1 MVKQFENGRKIRMI
15 NRLLKFSLG
24 NKFAIFLM
32 VVLVVLGGVY
42 ASMKM
47 RLEMLPDVEEPMIS
61 VNTVMPGA
69 TPETVQDEIS
79 DKIDNQVRRMAHV
92 DTVKTQSLENVSMVQ
107 VSYDDGTDMN
117 KAEEELKKEID
128 KLKLDE
134 NAQEPELQRNSMD
147 AFPVVAY
154 SFSTKHD
161 DLKKATKDIEKQLV
175 PKLETI
181 DGVQNVQLN
190 GQTERQATIKFKQ
203 RKLQERGMSASG
215 VEDYLKNASGKT
227 PLGLF
232 QFGKKE
238 KSIVIDGEFTSVD
251 ALKDFEIPVDAAK
264 GDSGQSGSDSS
275 QGGGSDSSSMDAM
288 SQGGQA
294 QGQSGSSGDI
304 VKLKDIADVKVGD
317 ERESISRTNGK
328 DAIDVQ
334 IIKAQDANTVQ
345 VKKDTD
351 KKIQQF
357 IKENKDMT
365 YTKIMDTAKPIQDS
379 IYTML
384 EKAILGTIVAIIIIL
399 LFLRNIRTTAI
410 SVVSIPMSLLIAMI
424 ALKLSDVSLNILTLG
439 ALTVAIGRVIDDS
452 IVVIENIYRR
462 MTDKNETEK
471 GDKLVVSATAEV
483 FKPIMSSTL
492 VTIIVFLPLVFVSGS
507 VGEMFRPFALA
518 ITFSLLASLLV
529 SITIVPALSSTFFK
543 NGIHERRKRSLGAV
557 GRGYKKVLKWSLNH
571 KWIVLIL
578 TTVILIGSIALGAA
592 KIGTSYISTGEDKY
606 MALTYN
612 PKPGE
617 TKESVLKNA
626 EQVQK
631 YLNSKDKVKKVQYSL
646 GGASPMDPTGS
657 TNNMAVMIEYDKNTP
672 HFDEEPDKVLKH
684 IATFK
689 QEGEWKNLDM
699 GTGAGNNSIEVKVS
713 GPSAEAI
720 KGTVKKIQNDMKATS
735 GVVNVKSDLTEVYQQ
750 YSVDVDQN
758 KATEKGLSAGQ
769 LAMGLNQ
776 NIPEKTIT
784 TINEKGHKVDVKV
797 EKEKQTNWTKE
808 KLNNLEIPSPTGK
821 VKLKDIATLKETKT
835 PSKLI
840 KEDGDYTTTVTGTIS
855 DKDVG
860 GISQKIMSKVN
871 KIDKPNNV
879 KINTG
884 GATDDI
890 NKALTQLSM
899 AMGAAIIIVYL
910 VLVLTFKGGLAPFTI
925 LFSLPYTV
933 IGVVLALVFTGE
945 TLSVP
950 SMIGLL
956 MLIGIVVTNAIVLV
970 DRVISN
976 ERKGM
981 AMKEALIEA
990 GGTRI
995 RPILMTA
1002 LATIGALIPLLFGQ
1016 DSSILISKGL
1026 AATVIGGLISSTLL
1040 TLIVVPVIYEI
1051 LFTLKDKLA
1060 NLFGRNKTDK

>member
-1 MVKQFENGRKIRMI
+1 MI

-32 VVLVVLGGVY
+32 VVLVILGGVY
-42 ASMKM
+42 SSMKM

-92 DTVKTQSLENVSMVQ
+92 HTVKSQSLENVSMVQ
-107 VSYDDGTDMN
+107 VSYDDGTDMD
-117 KAEEELKKEID
+117 KAEEDLKKEID

-134 NAQEPELQRNSMD
+134 NAQEPELTRNSMN

-161 DLKKATKDIEKQLV
+161 DLKKATKDIGTQLV

-190 GQTERQATIKFKQ
+190 GQTERQAVIKFSQ

-215 VEDYLKNASGKT
+215 VEDYIKGASGKT

-251 ALKDFEIPVDAAK
+251 ALKNFEIPVDAAK
-264 GDSGQSGSDSS
+264 GDEGQSGS
-275 QGGGSDSSSMDAM
+275 GSETRQNGPSSSSMSAM
-288 SQGGQA
+288 SQSN
-294 QGQSGSSGDI
+294 QSQGSSSGEI
-304 VKLKDIADVKVGD
+304 VKLKDIADVNVGD

-351 KKIQQF
+351 QKIRQF
-357 IKENKDMT
+357 IKENKGMT

-462 MTDKNETEK
+462 MSDKNEPLK
-471 GDKLVVSATAEV
+471 GNQLVISATAEV

-492 VTIIVFLPLVFVSGS
+492 VTIIVFLPLVFVAGS

-543 NGIHERRKRSLGAV
+543 NGINEKRKRSLGAV

-578 TTVILIGSIALGAA
+578 TTLILIGSIALGAA

-657 TNNMAVMIEYDKNTP
+657 TNSMAVMIEYDKNTP
-672 HFDEEPDKVLKH
+672 NFEEEPDKVLKH

-699 GTGAGNNSIEVKVS
+699 GTGAGNNSLEVKVS
-713 GPSAEAI
+713 GPSADAI
-720 KGTVKKIQNDMKATS
+720 KGTVKKIQSDMKDTK
-735 GVVNVKSDLTEVYQQ
+735 GLVNVKSDLSEVYQQ

-776 NIPEKTIT
+776 NIPEDTIT

-860 GISQKIMSKVN
+860 GISQKVMSKVN
-871 KIDKPNNV
+871 KIHKPDNV
-879 KINTG
+879 KINSG

-890 NKALTQLSM
+890 QKALTQLSM
-899 AMGAAIIIVYL
+899 AMGAAVIIVYL

-933 IGVVLALVFTGE
+933 IGVVLALVITGE

-970 DRVISN
+970 DRVINN
-976 ERKGM
+976 EREGM
-981 AMKEALIEA
+981 EMKEALIEA

-1051 LFTLKDKLA
+1051 LFTLKNKLA
-1060 NLFGRNKTDK
+1060 HLFNRK

>member
-1 MVKQFENGRKIRMI
+1 MI

-32 VVLVVLGGVY
+32 VVLVILGGVY
-42 ASMKM
+42 SSMKM

-92 DTVKTQSLENVSMVQ
+92 HTVKSQSLENVSMVQ
-107 VSYDDGTDMN
+107 VSYDDGTDMD
-117 KAEEELKKEID
+117 KAEEDLKKEID

-134 NAQEPELQRNSMD
+134 NAQEPELTRNSMN

-161 DLKKATKDIEKQLV
+161 DLKKATKDIETQLV

-190 GQTERQATIKFKQ
+190 GQTERQAVIKFSQ

-215 VEDYLKNASGKT
+215 VEDYIKGASGKT

-251 ALKDFEIPVDAAK
+251 ALKNFEIPVDAAK
-264 GDSGQSGSDSS
+264 GDEGQSGS
-275 QGGGSDSSSMDAM
+275 GSETRQNGPSSSSMSAM
-288 SQGGQA
+288 SQSN
-294 QGQSGSSGDI
+294 QSQGSSSGEI
-304 VKLKDIADVKVGD
+304 VKLKDIADVNVGD

-351 KKIQQF
+351 QKIRQF
-357 IKENKDMT
+357 IKENKGMT

-462 MTDKNETEK
+462 MSDKNEPLK
-471 GDKLVVSATAEV
+471 GNQLVISATAEV

-492 VTIIVFLPLVFVSGS
+492 VTIIVFLPLVFVAGS

-543 NGIHERRKRSLGAV
+543 NGINEKRKRSLGAV

-578 TTVILIGSIALGAA
+578 TTLILIGSIALGAA

-657 TNNMAVMIEYDKNTP
+657 TNSMAVMIEYDKNTP
-672 HFDEEPDKVLKH
+672 NFEEEPDKVLKH

-699 GTGAGNNSIEVKVS
+699 GTGAGNNSLEVKVS
-713 GPSAEAI
+713 GPSADAI
-720 KGTVKKIQNDMKATS
+720 KGTVKKIQSDMKDTK
-735 GVVNVKSDLTEVYQQ
+735 GLVNVKSDLSEVYQQ

-776 NIPEKTIT
+776 NIPEDTIT

-860 GISQKIMSKVN
+860 GISQKVMSKVN
-871 KIDKPNNV
+871 KIHKPDNV
-879 KINTG
+879 KINSG

-890 NKALTQLSM
+890 QKALTQLSM
-899 AMGAAIIIVYL
+899 AMGAAVIIVYL

-933 IGVVLALVFTGE
+933 IGVVLALVITGE

-970 DRVISN
+970 DRVINN
-976 ERKGM
+976 EREGM
-981 AMKEALIEA
+981 EMKEALIEA

-1051 LFTLKDKLA
+1051 LFTLKNKLA
-1060 NLFGRNKTDK
+1060 HLFNRK

>member
-1 MVKQFENGRKIRMI
+1 MI

-32 VVLVVLGGVY
+32 VVLVILGGVY
-42 ASMKM
+42 SSLKM

-92 DTVKTQSLENVSMVQ
+92 HTVKSQSLENVSMVQ
-107 VSYDDGTDMN
+107 VSYDDGTDMD

-134 NAQEPELQRNSMD
+134 NAQEPELTRNSMN

-154 SFSTKHD
+154 SFSTKND
-161 DLKKATKDIEKQLV
+161 DLKKATKDIKTQLV

-190 GQTERQATIKFKQ
+190 GQTERQATIKFSQ

-215 VEDYLKNASGKT
+215 VEDYIKGASGKT

-251 ALKDFEIPVDAAK
+251 ALKNFEIPVDAAK
-264 GDSGQSGSDSS
+264 GDKEQSGSGSGSGQSGSDSS
-275 QGGGSDSSSMDAM
+275 SMSAMDQNSASQGSSS
-288 SQGGQA
+288 GE
-294 QGQSGSSGDI
+294 I
-304 VKLKDIADVKVGD
+304 VKLKDIADVSVGD

-351 KKIQQF
+351 QKIKQF
-357 IKENKDMT
+357 IKENKGMT

-462 MTDKNETEK
+462 MSDKDEPLK
-471 GDKLVVSATAEV
+471 GNQLVVSATAEV

-492 VTIIVFLPLVFVSGS
+492 VTIIVFLPLVFVAGS

-543 NGIHERRKRSLGAV
+543 NGIHEKRKRSLGRV
-557 GRGYKKVLKWSLNH
+557 GRDYKKVLKWSLNH

-578 TTVILIGSIALGAA
+578 TTLILIGSIALGAA

-657 TNNMAVMIEYDKNTP
+657 TNSMAVMIEYDKNTP
-672 HFDEEPDKVLKH
+672 NFEEEPDKVLKH

-720 KGTVKKIQNDMKATS
+720 KGTVKKIQNEMKDTK
-735 GVVNVKSDLTEVYQQ
+735 GIVNVKSDLSEVYQQ

-776 NIPEKTIT
+776 NIPEDTIT

-840 KEDGDYTTTVTGTIS
+840 KEDGDYTTTVTGTIN

-860 GISQKIMSKVN
+860 GISQKVMSKTN
-871 KIDKPNNV
+871 KIDKPDNV

-890 NKALTQLSM
+890 QKALTQLSM
-899 AMGAAIIIVYL
+899 AMGAAVIIVYL

-933 IGVVLALVFTGE
+933 IGVVLALVITGE

-970 DRVISN
+970 DRVINN
-976 ERKGM
+976 EREGM
-981 AMKEALIEA
+981 EMKEALIEA

-1002 LATIGALIPLLFGQ
+1002 LATIGALVPLLFGQ

-1051 LFTLKDKLA
+1051 LFTLKNKLA
-1060 NLFGRNKTDK
+1060 RLFNRN

>member
-1 MVKQFENGRKIRMI
+1 MI

-32 VVLVVLGGVY
+32 VLLVVLGGVY

-69 TPETVQDEIS
+69 TPETVQDEVS

-92 DTVKTQSLENVSMVQ
+92 KSVKTQSLENVSMVQ
-107 VSYDDGTDMN
+107 VSYDDGTDMD
-117 KAEEELKKEID
+117 KAEEALKKEID
-128 KLKLDE
+128 KLKLNE
-134 NAQEPELQRNSMD
+134 NAQEPELTRNSMN
-147 AFPVVAY
+147 AFPVIAY
-154 SFSTKHD
+154 SFSTKND
-161 DLKKATKDIEKQLV
+161 DLKKATKRIETQLV

-190 GQTERQATIKFKQ
+190 GQTTRQATIKFKQ
-203 RKLQERGMSASG
+203 TELQKRGMSANG
-215 VEDYLKNASGKT
+215 VEDYIKNSSGKT

-232 QFGKKE
+232 QFGKQE
-238 KSIVIDGEFTSVD
+238 KSIVINGEFTSAD
-251 ALKDFEIPVDAAK
+251 ALKDFKIPVSAAQQ
-264 GDSGQSGSDSS
+264 SGQSAGGESS
-275 QGGGSDSSSMDAM
+275 PESQMSAQSAM
-288 SQGGQA
+288 GA
-294 QGQSGSSGDI
+294 QGQGATSDQV
-304 VKLKDIADVKVGD
+304 VKLSDIANVKIGD

-345 VKKDTD
+345 VKKDTEE
-351 KKIQQF
+351 KINAF
-357 IKENKDMT
+357 MKDNKDMT
-365 YTKIMDTAKPIQDS
+365 DVKIMDTAKPIEDS

-384 EKAILGTIVAIIIIL
+384 EKAILGTIVAIIVIL

-410 SVVSIPMSLLIAMI
+410 SIVSIPMSILIAMI

-462 MTDKNETEK
+462 MSSTTEK
-471 GDKLVVSATAEV
+471 LKGNELVVSATSEV
-483 FKPIMSSTL
+483 FKPIMSSTI
-492 VTIIVFLPLVFVSGS
+492 VTIVVFLPLVFVNGS

-529 SITIVPALSSTFFK
+529 SITIVPALASTFFK
-543 NGIHERRKRSLGAV
+543 NGIKVRQKGKKSLGAL
-557 GRGYKKVLKWSLNH
+557 GRGYQKVLNWSLNH
-571 KWIVLIL
+571 KWIVMLL
-578 TTVILIGSIALGAA
+578 TTLILIGSIALGAA
-592 KIGTSYISTGEDKY
+592 KVGTSYISTGEDKY

-617 TKESVLKNA
+617 TKEQVLKNA
-626 EQVQK
+626 EQVQR
-631 YLNSKDKVKKVQYSL
+631 YLNSNKNVKKVQYSL

-657 TNNMAVMIEYDKNTP
+657 TNSMAVMIEYDKNTP
-672 HFDEEPDKVLKH
+672 NFEAEPDKVLKH
-684 IATFK
+684 IASFK
-689 QEGEWKNLDM
+689 QDGTWKNLDM
-699 GTGAGNNSIEVKVS
+699 GTGAGNNSIDVKVS
-713 GPSAEAI
+713 GPSADDI
-720 KGTVKKIQNDMKATS
+720 KGTVQKVEKDMKATS
-735 GVVNVKSDLTEVYQQ
+735 GIVNVKSDLSEVYQQ
-750 YSVDVDQN
+750 YTVDVDKN

-808 KLNNLEIPSPTGK
+808 KLNNLEIPSPTGEK
-821 VKLKDIATLKETKT
+821 VQLKDIATLKETKT

-840 KEDGDYTTTVTGTIS
+840 KEDGDYTTTVSGTVNG
-855 DKDVG
+855 KDVG
-860 GISQKIMSKVN
+860 GISQKLMSKVN

-879 KINTG
+879 KINSG
-884 GATDDI
+884 GASEDI
-890 NKALTQLSM
+890 TKAMTQLGL
-899 AMGAAIIIVYL
+899 AMGAAILIVYL

-933 IGVVLALVFTGE
+933 IGVVLALVATGE

-970 DRVISN
+970 DRVITN
-976 ERKGM
+976 EHQGM
-981 AMKEALIEA
+981 KMKEALIEA

-1026 AATVIGGLISSTLL
+1026 AATVIGGLVSSTLL

-1051 LFTLKDKLA
+1051 LFTMKARLA
-1060 NLFGRNKTDK
+1060 GLFNRKSR

>member
-1 MVKQFENGRKIRMI
+1 MI

-32 VVLVVLGGVY
+32 VVLVILGGVY
-42 ASMKM
+42 SSLKM

-92 DTVKTQSLENVSMVQ
+92 HTVKSQSLENVSMVQ
-107 VSYDDGTDMN
+107 VSYDDGTDMD

-134 NAQEPELQRNSMD
+134 NAQEPELTRNSMN

-154 SFSTKHD
+154 SFSTKND
-161 DLKKATKDIEKQLV
+161 DLKKATKDIKTQLV

-190 GQTERQATIKFKQ
+190 GQTERQATIKFSQ

-215 VEDYLKNASGKT
+215 VEDYIKGASGKT

-251 ALKDFEIPVDAAK
+251 ALKNFEIPVDAAK
-264 GDSGQSGSDSS
+264 GDKEQSGSGSESGQSGSDSS
-275 QGGGSDSSSMDAM
+275 SMSAMDQNSASQGSSS
-288 SQGGQA
+288 SE
-294 QGQSGSSGDI
+294 I
-304 VKLKDIADVKVGD
+304 VKLKDIADVSVGD

-351 KKIQQF
+351 QKIKQF
-357 IKENKDMT
+357 IKENKGMT

-462 MTDKNETEK
+462 MSDKDEPLK
-471 GDKLVVSATAEV
+471 GNQLVVSATAEV

-492 VTIIVFLPLVFVSGS
+492 VTIIVFLPLVFVAGS

-543 NGIHERRKRSLGAV
+543 NGIHEKRKRSLGRV
-557 GRGYKKVLKWSLNH
+557 GRDYKKVLKWSLNH

-578 TTVILIGSIALGAA
+578 TTLILIGSIALGAA

-657 TNNMAVMIEYDKNTP
+657 TNSMAVMIEYDKNTP
-672 HFDEEPDKVLKH
+672 NFEEEPDKVLKH

-720 KGTVKKIQNDMKATS
+720 KGTVKKIQNEMKDTK
-735 GVVNVKSDLTEVYQQ
+735 GIVNVKSDLSEVYQQ

-776 NIPEKTIT
+776 NIPEDTIT

-840 KEDGDYTTTVTGTIS
+840 KEDGDYTTTVTGTIN

-860 GISQKIMSKVN
+860 GISQKVMSKTN
-871 KIDKPNNV
+871 KIDKPDNV

-890 NKALTQLSM
+890 QKALTQLSM
-899 AMGAAIIIVYL
+899 AMGAAVIIVYL

-933 IGVVLALVFTGE
+933 IGVVLALVITGE

-970 DRVISN
+970 DRVINN
-976 ERKGM
+976 EREGM
-981 AMKEALIEA
+981 EMKEALIEA

-1002 LATIGALIPLLFGQ
+1002 LATIGALVPLLFGQ

-1051 LFTLKDKLA
+1051 LFTLKNKLA
-1060 NLFGRNKTDK
+1060 RLFNRN

>member
-1 MVKQFENGRKIRMI
+1 MI

-32 VVLVVLGGVY
+32 VVLVILGGVY
-42 ASMKM
+42 SSLKM

-92 DTVKTQSLENVSMVQ
+92 HTVKSQSLENVSMVQ
-107 VSYDDGTDMN
+107 VSYDDGTDMD

-134 NAQEPELQRNSMD
+134 NAQEPELTRNSMN

-154 SFSTKHD
+154 SFSTKND
-161 DLKKATKDIEKQLV
+161 DLKKATKDIKTQLV

-190 GQTERQATIKFKQ
+190 GQTERQATIKFSQ

-215 VEDYLKNASGKT
+215 VEDYIKGASGKT

-251 ALKDFEIPVDAAK
+251 ALKNFEIPVDAAK
-264 GDSGQSGSDSS
+264 GDKEQSGSGSESGQSGSDSS
-275 QGGGSDSSSMDAM
+275 SMSAMDQNSASQGSSS
-288 SQGGQA
+288 SE
-294 QGQSGSSGDI
+294 I
-304 VKLKDIADVKVGD
+304 VKLKDIADVSVGD

-351 KKIQQF
+351 QKIKQF
-357 IKENKDMT
+357 IKENKGMT

-462 MTDKNETEK
+462 MSDKDEPLK
-471 GDKLVVSATAEV
+471 GNQLVVSATAEV

-492 VTIIVFLPLVFVSGS
+492 VTIIVFLPLVFVAGS

-543 NGIHERRKRSLGAV
+543 NGIHEKRKRSLGRV
-557 GRGYKKVLKWSLNH
+557 GRDYKKVLKWSLNH

-578 TTVILIGSIALGAA
+578 TTLILIGSIALGAA

-657 TNNMAVMIEYDKNTP
+657 TNSMAVMIEYDKNTP
-672 HFDEEPDKVLKH
+672 NFEEEPDKVLKH

-720 KGTVKKIQNDMKATS
+720 KGTVKKIQNEMKDTK
-735 GVVNVKSDLTEVYQQ
+735 GIVNVKSDLSEVYQQ

-776 NIPEKTIT
+776 NIPEDTIT

-840 KEDGDYTTTVTGTIS
+840 KEDGDYTTTVTGTIN

-860 GISQKIMSKVN
+860 GISQKVMSKTN
-871 KIDKPNNV
+871 KIDKPDNV

-890 NKALTQLSM
+890 QKALTQLSM
-899 AMGAAIIIVYL
+899 AMGAAVIIVYL

-933 IGVVLALVFTGE
+933 IGVVLALVITGE

-970 DRVISN
+970 DRVINN
-976 ERKGM
+976 EREGM
-981 AMKEALIEA
+981 EMKEALIEA

-1002 LATIGALIPLLFGQ
+1002 LATIGALVPLLFGQ

-1051 LFTLKDKLA
+1051 LFTLKNKLA
-1060 NLFGRNKTDK
+1060 CLFNRN

>member
-1 MVKQFENGRKIRMI
+1 MI

-32 VVLVVLGGVY
+32 VVLVILGGVY
-42 ASMKM
+42 SSLKM

-92 DTVKTQSLENVSMVQ
+92 HTVKSQSLENVSMVQ
-107 VSYDDGTDMN
+107 VSYDDGTDMD

-134 NAQEPELQRNSMD
+134 NAQEPELTRNSMN

-154 SFSTKHD
+154 SFSTKND
-161 DLKKATKDIEKQLV
+161 DLKKATKDIKTQLV

-190 GQTERQATIKFKQ
+190 GQTERQATIKFSQ

-215 VEDYLKNASGKT
+215 VEDYIKGASGKT

-238 KSIVIDGEFTSVD
+238 KSIVIDGEFTFVD
-251 ALKDFEIPVDAAK
+251 ALKNFEIPVDAAK
-264 GDSGQSGSDSS
+264 GDKEQSGSGSESGQSGSDSS
-275 QGGGSDSSSMDAM
+275 SMSAMDQNSASQGSSS
-288 SQGGQA
+288 SE
-294 QGQSGSSGDI
+294 I
-304 VKLKDIADVKVGD
+304 VKLKDIADVSVGD

-351 KKIQQF
+351 QKIKQF
-357 IKENKDMT
+357 IKENKGMT

-462 MTDKNETEK
+462 MSDKDEPLK
-471 GDKLVVSATAEV
+471 GNQLVVSATAEV

-492 VTIIVFLPLVFVSGS
+492 VTIIVFLPLVFVAGS

-543 NGIHERRKRSLGAV
+543 NGIHEKRKRSLGRV
-557 GRGYKKVLKWSLNH
+557 GRDYKKVLKWSLNH

-578 TTVILIGSIALGAA
+578 TTLILIGSIALGAA

-657 TNNMAVMIEYDKNTP
+657 TNSMAVMIEYDKNTP
-672 HFDEEPDKVLKH
+672 NFEEEPDKVLKH

-720 KGTVKKIQNDMKATS
+720 KGTVKKIQNEMKDTK
-735 GVVNVKSDLTEVYQQ
+735 GIVNVKSDLSEVYQQ

-776 NIPEKTIT
+776 NIPEDTIT

-840 KEDGDYTTTVTGTIS
+840 KEDGDYTTTVTGTIN

-860 GISQKIMSKVN
+860 GISQKVMSKTN
-871 KIDKPNNV
+871 KIDKPDNV

-890 NKALTQLSM
+890 QKALTQLSM
-899 AMGAAIIIVYL
+899 AMGAAVIIVYL

-933 IGVVLALVFTGE
+933 IGVVLALVITGE

-970 DRVISN
+970 DRVINN
-976 ERKGM
+976 EREGM
-981 AMKEALIEA
+981 EMKEALIEA

-1002 LATIGALIPLLFGQ
+1002 LATIGALVPLLFGQ

-1051 LFTLKDKLA
+1051 LFTLKNKLA
-1060 NLFGRNKTDK
+1060 RLFNRN

>member
-1 MVKQFENGRKIRMI
+1 MI

-42 ASMKM
+42 SSVKM
-47 RLEMLPDVEEPMIS
+47 RLELLPDVEEPMIS
-61 VNTVMPGA
+61 VNTVLPGA
-69 TPETVQDEIS
+69 TPQTVQEDIS
-79 DKIDNQVRRMAHV
+79 DKIDNQIRGMAHV
-92 DTVKTQSLENVSMVQ
+92 KNVKSQSLENVSMVQ
-107 VSYDDGTDMN
+107 VSYDDGTDMD
-117 KAEEELKKEID
+117 KAEEALKKEID
-128 KLKLDE
+128 KLKLTED
-134 NAQEPELQRNSMD
+134 AREPELMRNSMN
-147 AFPVVAY
+147 AFPVVVY
-154 SFSTKHD
+154 SFSDKD
-161 DLKKATKDIEKQLV
+161 GNLEKATKAIEKQLI
-175 PKLETI
+175 PKLETV
-181 DGVQNVQLN
+181 DGVQNVQMN
-190 GQTERQATIKFKQ
+190 GQTARQATIKSKQ
-203 RKLQERGMSASG
+203 SELQKRGMSAKG
-215 VEDYLKNASGKT
+215 AEDYIKNASGKT

-238 KSIVIDGEFTSVD
+238 KSIVVNGEFTSAD
-251 ALKDFEIPVDAAK
+251 ALKNFVIPVSAAQ
-264 GDSGQSGSDSS
+264 GSQGQSGSDE
-275 QGGGSDSSSMDAM
+275 SSMAPQ
-288 SQGGQA
+288 SA
-294 QGQSGSSGDI
+294 QGQQSHEM
-304 VKLKDIADVKVGD
+304 VKLSDIADVKIGQ

-334 IIKAQDANTVQ
+334 IVKAQDANTVQ
-345 VKKDTD
+345 VKKDTEA
-351 KKIQQF
+351 KIKDF
-357 IKENKDMT
+357 VKDNKNLT
-365 YTKIMDTAKPIQDS
+365 ETKIMDTAKPIQDS

-384 EKAILGTIVAIIIIL
+384 EKAILGTIVAIIVIL

-462 MTDKNETEK
+462 MSDPKERES
-471 GDKLVVSATAEV
+471 GDNLVTSATAEV

-492 VTIIVFLPLVFVSGS
+492 VTIVVFLPLVFVAGS

-529 SITIVPALSSTFFK
+529 SITIVPALASTFFK
-543 NGIHERRKRSLGAV
+543 NGIKKKRERSLGAV
-557 GRGYKKVLKWSLNH
+557 GRGYKKVLNWSLNH

-578 TTVILIGSIALGAA
+578 TTVILIGSVGLGAA
-592 KIGTSYISTGEDKY
+592 KIGTSFISTGEDKF
-606 MALTYN
+606 MALTYT

-617 TKESVLKNA
+617 TKEQVLKNA

-646 GGASPMDPTGS
+646 GGASPVDPTGS
-657 TNNMAVMIEYDKNTP
+657 TNNMAVMIEYASDTKN
-672 HFDEEPDKVLKH
+672 FDTEPDRVLKH
-684 IATFK
+684 IADFK
-689 QEGEWKNLDM
+689 QEGEWKYLDM
-699 GTGAGNNSIEVKVS
+699 GTGGGNNEIEVKVS
-713 GPSAEAI
+713 GPSGHEI
-720 KGTVKKIQNDMKATS
+720 KGTVKAIEDKMKQTS
-735 GVVNVKSDLTEVYQQ
+735 GVVNVKSDLTEVYDQ
-750 YSVDVDQN
+750 YTIDVDKN

-776 NIPEKTIT
+776 NIPETTLT

-808 KLNNLEIPSPTGK
+808 KLNNLEIPTPTGEM
-821 VKLKDIATLKETKT
+821 VQLKDIATLKSTET

-840 KEDGDYTTTVTGTIS
+840 KEDGDYTTTVTGKIS
-855 DKDVG
+855 GKDVG
-860 GISQKIMSKVN
+860 GISTKVMDKVN
-871 KIDKPNNV
+871 KIDKPANV
-879 KINTG
+879 KINSG

-890 NKALTQLSM
+890 NKAMTQLSL
-899 AMGAAIIIVYL
+899 AMLAAVVIVYL

-925 LFSLPYTV
+925 LFSLPYIV
-933 IGVVLALVFTGE
+933 IGVVLALVLTGE

-950 SMIGLL
+950 SMIGVL
-956 MLIGIVVTNAIVLV
+956 MLIGIVVTNAIVLI
-970 DRVISN
+970 DRVINN
-976 ERKGM
+976 EQKGM
-981 AMKEALIEA
+981 AMKEALLEA

-1002 LATIGALIPLLFGQ
+1002 LATIGALVPMLFGQ

-1026 AATVIGGLISSTLL
+1026 AATVIGGLVSSTLL

-1051 LFTLKDKLA
+1051 LFTMKDKVT
-1060 NLFGRNKTDK
+1060 NMFKRKPKKDNPN

>member
-1 MVKQFENGRKIRMI
+1 MI

-32 VVLVVLGGVY
+32 VVLVILGGVY
-42 ASMKM
+42 SSMKM

-92 DTVKTQSLENVSMVQ
+92 HTVKSQSLENVSMVQ
-107 VSYDDGTDMN
+107 VSYDDGTDMD
-117 KAEEELKKEID
+117 KAEEDLKKEID

-134 NAQEPELQRNSMD
+134 NAQEPELTRNSMN

-161 DLKKATKDIEKQLV
+161 DLKKATKDIETQLV

-190 GQTERQATIKFKQ
+190 GQTERQAVIKFSQ

-215 VEDYLKNASGKT
+215 VEDYIKGASGKT

-251 ALKDFEIPVDAAK
+251 ALKNFEIPVDAAK
-264 GDSGQSGSDSS
+264 GDEGQSGS
-275 QGGGSDSSSMDAM
+275 GSEIRQNGPSSSSMSAM
-288 SQGGQA
+288 SQSNQT
-294 QGQSGSSGDI
+294 QGSSSGEI
-304 VKLKDIADVKVGD
+304 VKLKDIADVNVGD

-351 KKIQQF
+351 QKIRQF
-357 IKENKDMT
+357 IKENKGMT

-462 MTDKNETEK
+462 MSDKNEPLK
-471 GDKLVVSATAEV
+471 GNQLVISATAEV

-492 VTIIVFLPLVFVSGS
+492 VTIIVFLPLVFVAGS

-543 NGIHERRKRSLGAV
+543 NGINEKRKRSLGAV

-578 TTVILIGSIALGAA
+578 TTLILIGSIALGAA

-657 TNNMAVMIEYDKNTP
+657 TNSMAVMIEYDKNTP
-672 HFDEEPDKVLKH
+672 NFEEEPDKVLKH

-699 GTGAGNNSIEVKVS
+699 GTGAGNNSLEVKVS
-713 GPSAEAI
+713 GPSADAI
-720 KGTVKKIQNDMKATS
+720 KGTVKKIQSDMKDTK
-735 GVVNVKSDLTEVYQQ
+735 GLVNVKSDLSEVYQQ

-776 NIPEKTIT
+776 NIPEDTIT

-860 GISQKIMSKVN
+860 GISQKVMSKVN
-871 KIDKPNNV
+871 KIHKPDNV
-879 KINTG
+879 KINSG

-890 NKALTQLSM
+890 QKALTQLSM
-899 AMGAAIIIVYL
+899 AMDAAVIIVYL

-933 IGVVLALVFTGE
+933 IGVVLALVITGE

-970 DRVISN
+970 DRVINN
-976 ERKGM
+976 EREGM
-981 AMKEALIEA
+981 EMKEALIEA

-1051 LFTLKDKLA
+1051 LFTLKNKLA
-1060 NLFGRNKTDK
+1060 HLFNRK

>member
-1 MVKQFENGRKIRMI
+1 MI

-32 VVLVVLGGVY
+32 VVLVILGGVY
-42 ASMKM
+42 SSMKM

-92 DTVKTQSLENVSMVQ
+92 HTVKSQSLENVSMVQ
-107 VSYDDGTDMN
+107 VSYDDGTDMD
-117 KAEEELKKEID
+117 KAEEDLKKEID

-134 NAQEPELQRNSMD
+134 NAQEPELTRNSMN

-161 DLKKATKDIEKQLV
+161 DLKKATKDIETQLV

-190 GQTERQATIKFKQ
+190 GQTERQAVIKFSQ

-215 VEDYLKNASGKT
+215 VEDYIKGASGKT

-251 ALKDFEIPVDAAK
+251 ALKNFEIPVDAAK
-264 GDSGQSGSDSS
+264 GDEGQSGS
-275 QGGGSDSSSMDAM
+275 GSETRQNGPSSSSMSAM
-288 SQGGQA
+288 SQSN
-294 QGQSGSSGDI
+294 QSQGSSSGEI
-304 VKLKDIADVKVGD
+304 VKLKDIADVNVGD

-351 KKIQQF
+351 QKIRQF
-357 IKENKDMT
+357 IKENKGMT

-462 MTDKNETEK
+462 MSDKNEPLK
-471 GDKLVVSATAEV
+471 GNQLVISATAEV

-492 VTIIVFLPLVFVSGS
+492 VTIIVFLPLVFVAGS

-543 NGIHERRKRSLGAV
+543 NGINEKRKRSLGAV

-578 TTVILIGSIALGAA
+578 TTLILIGSIALGAA

-657 TNNMAVMIEYDKNTP
+657 TNSMAVMIEYDKNTP
-672 HFDEEPDKVLKH
+672 NFEEEPDKVLKH

-699 GTGAGNNSIEVKVS
+699 GTGAGNNSLEVKVS
-713 GPSAEAI
+713 GPSADAI
-720 KGTVKKIQNDMKATS
+720 KDTVKKIQSDMKDTK
-735 GVVNVKSDLTEVYQQ
+735 GLVNVKSDLSEVYQQ

-776 NIPEKTIT
+776 NIPEDTIT

-860 GISQKIMSKVN
+860 GISQKVMSKVN
-871 KIDKPNNV
+871 KIHKPDNV
-879 KINTG
+879 KINSG

-890 NKALTQLSM
+890 QKALTQLSM
-899 AMGAAIIIVYL
+899 AMGAAVIIVYL

-933 IGVVLALVFTGE
+933 IGVVLALVITGE

-970 DRVISN
+970 DRVINN
-976 ERKGM
+976 EREGM
-981 AMKEALIEA
+981 EMKEALIEA

-1051 LFTLKDKLA
+1051 LFTLKNKLA
-1060 NLFGRNKTDK
+1060 HLFNRK

>member
-1 MVKQFENGRKIRMI
+1 MI

-32 VVLVVLGGVY
+32 VVLVILGGVY
-42 ASMKM
+42 SSMKM

-92 DTVKTQSLENVSMVQ
+92 HTVKSQSLENVSMVQ
-107 VSYDDGTDMN
+107 VSYDDGTDMD
-117 KAEEELKKEID
+117 KAEEDLKKEID

-134 NAQEPELQRNSMD
+134 NAQEPELTRNSMN

-161 DLKKATKDIEKQLV
+161 DLKKATKDIETQLV

-190 GQTERQATIKFKQ
+190 GQTERQAVIKFSQ

-215 VEDYLKNASGKT
+215 VEDYIKGASGKT

-251 ALKDFEIPVDAAK
+251 ALKNFEIPVDAAK
-264 GDSGQSGSDSS
+264 GDEGQSGS
-275 QGGGSDSSSMDAM
+275 GSEIRQNGPSSSSMSAM
-288 SQGGQA
+288 SQSNQT
-294 QGQSGSSGDI
+294 QGSSSGEI
-304 VKLKDIADVKVGD
+304 VKLKDIADVNVGD

-351 KKIQQF
+351 QKIRQF
-357 IKENKDMT
+357 IKENKGMT

-462 MTDKNETEK
+462 MSDKNEPLK
-471 GDKLVVSATAEV
+471 GNQLVISATAEV

-492 VTIIVFLPLVFVSGS
+492 VTIIVFLPLVFVAGS

-543 NGIHERRKRSLGAV
+543 NGINEKRKRSLGAV

-578 TTVILIGSIALGAA
+578 TTLILIGSIALGAA

-657 TNNMAVMIEYDKNTP
+657 TNSMAVMIEYDKNTP
-672 HFDEEPDKVLKH
+672 NFEEEPDKVLKH

-699 GTGAGNNSIEVKVS
+699 GTGAGNNSLEVKVS
-713 GPSAEAI
+713 GPSADAI
-720 KGTVKKIQNDMKATS
+720 KGTVKKIQSDMKDTK
-735 GVVNVKSDLTEVYQQ
+735 GLVNVKSDLSEVYQQ

-776 NIPEKTIT
+776 NIPEDTIT

-860 GISQKIMSKVN
+860 GISQKVMSKVN
-871 KIDKPNNV
+871 KIHKPDNV
-879 KINTG
+879 KINSG

-890 NKALTQLSM
+890 QKALTQLSM
-899 AMGAAIIIVYL
+899 AMGAAVIIVYL

-933 IGVVLALVFTGE
+933 IGVVLALVITGE

-970 DRVISN
+970 DRVINN
-976 ERKGM
+976 EREGM
-981 AMKEALIEA
+981 EMKEALIEA

-1051 LFTLKDKLA
+1051 LFTLKNKLA
-1060 NLFGRNKTDK
+1060 HLFNRK

>member
-1 MVKQFENGRKIRMI
+1 MI

-32 VVLVVLGGVY
+32 VVLVILGGVY
-42 ASMKM
+42 SSMKM

-92 DTVKTQSLENVSMVQ
+92 HTVKSQSLENVSMVQ
-107 VSYDDGTDMN
+107 VSYDDGTDMD
-117 KAEEELKKEID
+117 KAEEDLKKEID

-134 NAQEPELQRNSMD
+134 NAQEPELTRNSMN

-161 DLKKATKDIEKQLV
+161 DLKKATKDIGTQLV

-190 GQTERQATIKFKQ
+190 GQTERQAVIKFSQ

-215 VEDYLKNASGKT
+215 VEDYIKGASGKT

-251 ALKDFEIPVDAAK
+251 ALKNFEIPVDAAK
-264 GDSGQSGSDSS
+264 GDEGQSGS
-275 QGGGSDSSSMDAM
+275 GSETRQNGPSSSSMSAM
-288 SQGGQA
+288 SQSN
-294 QGQSGSSGDI
+294 QSQGSSSGEI
-304 VKLKDIADVKVGD
+304 VKLKDIADVNVGD

-351 KKIQQF
+351 QKIRQF
-357 IKENKDMT
+357 IKENKGMT

-462 MTDKNETEK
+462 MSDKNEPLK
-471 GDKLVVSATAEV
+471 GNQLVISATAEV

-492 VTIIVFLPLVFVSGS
+492 VTIIVFLPLVFVAGS

-543 NGIHERRKRSLGAV
+543 NGINEKRKRSLGAV

-578 TTVILIGSIALGAA
+578 TTLILIGSIALGAA

-657 TNNMAVMIEYDKNTP
+657 TNSMAVMIEYDKNTP
-672 HFDEEPDKVLKH
+672 NFEEEPDKVLKH

-699 GTGAGNNSIEVKVS
+699 GTGAGNNSLEVKVS
-713 GPSAEAI
+713 GPSADAI
-720 KGTVKKIQNDMKATS
+720 KDTVKKIQSDMKDTK
-735 GVVNVKSDLTEVYQQ
+735 GLVNVKSDLSEVYQQ

-776 NIPEKTIT
+776 NIPEDTIT

-860 GISQKIMSKVN
+860 GISQKVMSKVN
-871 KIDKPNNV
+871 KIHKPDNV
-879 KINTG
+879 KINSG

-890 NKALTQLSM
+890 QKALTQLSM
-899 AMGAAIIIVYL
+899 AMGAAVIIVYL

-933 IGVVLALVFTGE
+933 IGVVLALVITGE

-970 DRVISN
+970 DRVINN
-976 ERKGM
+976 EREGM
-981 AMKEALIEA
+981 EMKEALIEA

-1051 LFTLKDKLA
+1051 LFTLKNKLA
-1060 NLFGRNKTDK
+1060 HLFNRK